1 MIIRYKAIVLLI
13 AVAVGGLVWW
23 GCKPYEATVKAEAS
37 AYAGSASCR
46 ECHAEAYDRWSKSN
60 HGLAERPV
68 EAGRD
73 QAAFVPARTFQHGS
87 QTTAVALTNGNFII
101 TSKDLSG
108 QMAAH
113 RVDRV
118 IGNDPLQQY
127 LVAAPGGR
135 WQTMEASYDPH
146 RNEWFNVFGQDDRQP
161 GEWGH
166 WTGRGMTWNTMCADC
181 HNTRL
186 RKNYD
191 EATDSYHT
199 TMSEPKVTCEACH
212 GPLQAHVTW
221 RKQYHN
227 TTEPDSTMPKR
238 TPAQI
243 LDTCGSCHARRAELT
258 GEFQPGDKFTDH
270 FDLTIVDH
278 SDTFYPDGQIRDEDY
293 EYTAFL
299 GSKMHQAGV
308 TCIDCH
314 TRSLHTPALKGN
326 AMCLRCHAGGYLKAP
341 IISPEEHSHH
351 AAGGAG
357 DQCISCHMPVTAYMQ
372 RHPRH
377 DHGLTI
383 PDPSLTVK
391 FNIPNACNRCHT
403 DKSADWSLTAVT
415 KWYGAK
421 MERPTRARAEWVARA
436 RQGDVAAKTPLLAVL
451 QNDTNAYWQAVAAGL
466 LDQWVDEPDVTAGLT
481 AALTN
486 QDALVRGTAIRSLE
500 PLAQSSGS
508 ALAGTFSAL
517 LNDPSRNV
525 RINAAWAL
533 RATVD
538 TNSPAGRELVHF
550 LDLNADQPVGQ
561 MQKGEFEFARGDLN
575 GALGH
580 YQKAVAWDANSAP
593 LRHEYAVALS
603 AASRP
608 QEAITQLEAASRL
621 APKEAEYFYDLGLAW
636 NELGD
641 VAKTIASLESAV
653 ALDPRHARA
662 WYNLGLARNAAG
674 QPEEALTA
682 LVRAES
688 VAPTDAR
695 IPYARAT
702 ILAKAGHPAEARAA
716 VQRAL
721 EVQPDF
727 PAASQLLQMLAQ

>member
-1 MIIRYKAIVLLI
+1 ML
-13 AVAVGGLVWW
+13 AVSGLVWW
-23 GCKPYEATVKAEAS
+23 GCKPYAAVVKTEAT

-46 ECHAEAYDRWSKSN
+46 ECHAEAYDKWSKSN

-73 QAAFVPARTFQHGS
+73 QAAFAPARTFRHGS

-101 TSKDLSG
+101 TSKDLSNH
-108 QMAAH
+108 MAAQ

-135 WQTMEASYDPH
+135 WQTLEASYDPH
-146 RNEWFNVFGQDDRQP
+146 RNEWFNVFGQEDRQP

-166 WTGRGMTWNTMCADC
+166 WTGRGMTWNSMCAAC

-199 TMSEPKVTCEACH
+199 TMAEMKVACEACH
-212 GPLQAHVTW
+212 GPLQAHVAW
-221 RKQYHN
+221 RKEHPHTVEADPTLPQ
-227 TTEPDSTMPKR
+227 R

-243 LDTCGSCHARRAELT
+243 MDTCGSCHARRAELT
-258 GEFQPGDKFTDH
+258 GEFQPGDQFTDH
-270 FDLTIVDH
+270 FDLTLVDH
-278 SDTFYPDGQIRDEDY
+278 SETFYPDGQIHDEDY
-293 EYTAFL
+293 EYTAFW

-308 TCIDCH
+308 TCLDCH

-341 IISPEEHSHH
+341 IISPAEHSHH

-357 DQCISCHMPVTAYMQ
+357 DQCVSCHMPVTVYMQ

-383 PDPSLTVK
+383 PDPLLTVK
-391 FNIPNACNRCHT
+391 FNIPNACNRCHS
-403 DKSADWSLTAVT
+403 DRSADWSLAAVT
-415 KWYGAK
+415 KWYGPK

-436 RQGDVAAKTPLLAVL
+436 RQGDVTAKAPLLAVL
-451 QNDTNAYWQAVAAGL
+451 QADANPYWQAVAAGL
-466 LDQWVDEPDVTAGLT
+466 LDQWADDPAVAAGLT

-486 QDALVRGTAIRSLE
+486 QAALVRGSAVRSLE
-500 PLAQSSGS
+500 PLAQPPGS
-508 ALAGTFSAL
+508 PLADRFTTL
-517 LNDPSRNV
+517 LNDPARNV

-533 RATVD
+533 RGTVD
-538 TNSPAGRELVHF
+538 TNTPAGRELLHF

-561 MQKGEFEFARGDLN
+561 MQKGEFYFARGELKT
-575 GALGH
+575 ALEH
-580 YQKAVAWDANSAP
+580 YQKSVTWDANSAP

-603 AASRP
+603 AAGQP
-608 QEAITQLEAASRL
+608 QAAITQLEAASRL
-621 APKEAEYFYDLGLAW
+621 APNDAEYFYDLGLAW

-641 VAKTIASLESAV
+641 VPKTIGSLETAV
-653 ALDPRHARA
+653 QLDPRHARA
-662 WYNLGLARNAAG
+662 WYNLGLARHAAG
-674 QPEEALTA
+674 QVEPALTA

-688 VAPTDAR
+688 IAPADAR
-695 IPYARAT
+695 MPYARAT
-702 ILAKAGHPAEARAA
+702 ILVQAGRIAEARTA

-721 EVQPDF
+721 AVQPDF
-727 PAASQLLQMLAQ
+727 PAAAQLLRQLAP